1 MSDRHIHITSFLAED
16 EDRVDRFIAAAR
28 ETGFFRHVAPVRFA
42 ADGPV
47 RAVAFYSK
55 DLDGV
60 SDSLEMPQIARMLTG
75 ILEYDIVIV
84 TAYDGDTHRSDG
96 DRQPERVWKIPGLDC
111 SSADTTV
118 FDTPN

>member
-1 MSDRHIHITSFLAED
+1 MSDRHMHITSYLVED
-16 EDRVDRFIAAAR
+16 EDSTARFIAAA
-28 ETGFFRHVAPVRFA
+28 EATGFFQHVVPVRFA

-60 SDSLEMPQIARMLTG
+60 SDSLEMPEIAEKLAG

-84 TAYDGDTHRSDG
+84 TAYDGDAHRSESG
-96 DRQPERVWKIPGLDC
+96 WQPGRVWKIPGR
-111 SSADTTV
+111 SA
-118 FDTPN
+118 

>member
-1 MSDRHIHITSFLAED
+1 MSDRHMHVTSFLVED
-16 EDRVDRFIAAAR
+16 EAAVTRFIAAA
-28 ETGFFRHVAPVRFA
+28 EATMFFQHVAPVRFA

-60 SDSLEMPQIARMLTG
+60 SDSLEMPEIAEKLAG

-84 TAYDGDTHRSDG
+84 TAYDGAAHRSENDW
-96 DRQPERVWKIPGLDC
+96 QPERVWKIRGARAAHPDG
-111 SSADTTV
+111 
-118 FDTPN
+118 